1 MDGGLETIEC
11 KNGAARRS
19 MQRLVLPSLVLIH
32 GDCRDVAHEME
43 GVDCVITDPPYPN
56 GQGHFEESIEAAEQF
71 IKTFPCN
78 HWFIF
83 WDEMTEPPCPL
94 PLVAKHVWHRTN
106 TNRPDNYEPIYEF
119 HADGKKRASRV
130 LPYPVVFPG
139 LTGCVEATGHPTQ
152 KSLKLMKKLVTMS
165 KAKSVADPFSGS
177 GSTAEACANLGV
189 RFIGAEIDE
198 KHFRDACDRAKRE
211 LSQDD
216 FFRQNK

>member
-1 MDGGLETIEC
+1 MNE
-11 KNGAARRS
+11 RS
-19 MQRLVLPSLVLIH
+19 DEMKADVQRLVLPSLVLINA
-32 GDCRDVAHEME
+32 DCRTVADEME
-43 GVDCVITDPPYPN
+43 GVECVITDPPYPN
-56 GQGHFEESIEAAEQF
+56 GQGHFEESIAAAKEF
-71 IKTFPCN
+71 IKTFECS

-94 PLVAKHVWHRTN
+94 PLVAKHIWHRTN
-106 TNRPDNYEPIYEF
+106 TNRPDNYESIYEF

-152 KSLKLMKKLVTMS
+152 KSLKLMKRLVQMS

-189 RFIGAEIDE
+189 QFIGAEIDE
-198 KHFRDACDRAKRE
+198 KHFKDACARAERE

-216 FFRQNK
+216 FFRQND